1 MTLEELLASER
12 SVIEAALDRVLPAE
26 DEWPRRLHRAM
37 RHAVFGDGKRVRPIL
52 ARLAHRAAGGD
63 PDLIVDAAC
72 GLELI
77 HTYSL
82 VHDDLPAM
90 DDDVLRRGRP
100 TVHVAF
106 DEATAILTG
115 DALLT
120 EGLLLIATRPRG
132 AQWAELRARA
142 SALVGEAISSRGM
155 VGGQVEDMAA
165 TGEPARDPAQAALL
179 LERIHHHKTGRLLQA
194 SVELGAALAGASGEL
209 QQRFASFGRDLGH
222 AFQIADDV
230 LDATATSAELGKSP
244 GKDAAT
250 GKLTYVTLYG
260 IEDTRK
266 RLGELEEQLLA
277 SARSIGGSA
286 ANLAE
291 LARFICRRSH

>member
-1 MTLEELLASER
+1 MTFEETLAGER
-12 SVIEAALDRVLPAE
+12 SVIETALDRVLPAE
-26 DEWPRRLHRAM
+26 HEWPKRLHRAM
-37 RHAVFGDGKRVRPIL
+37 RHAVFGGGKRVRPIL
-52 ARLAHRAAGGD
+52 ARVAHRAAGGD

-106 DEATAILTG
+106 DEATAILAG

-132 AQWAELRARA
+132 PQWAELRARA
-142 SALVGEAISSRGM
+142 SVLVGEAISSRGM

-165 TGEPARDPAQAALL
+165 TGRPPQEPAQAAVL

-194 SVELGAALAGASGEL
+194 SVELGAALADAPEEL
-209 QQRFASFGRDLGH
+209 QQRFASFGRDLGY
-222 AFQIADDV
+222 AFQIADDL
-230 LDATATSAELGKSP
+230 LDATATSDELGKSP

-266 RLGELEEQLLA
+266 RLGALEEQLLA
-277 SARSIGGSA
+277 AARDIEGSGG
-286 ANLAE
+286 NLAE
-291 LARFICRRSH
+291 LARFVCRRGH